1 MQEAGGNSLIMAK
14 IERTEAILALD
25 DIMEASDALMVARGD
40 LAVEV
45 GDAAVPALQKRM
57 IRSARANN
65 RLVVTATQMMESMIT
80 NPIPTRAEV
89 SDVANAVLDGTDAVM
104 LSAESAAGQFPVES
118 VEAMARVCLEAEK
131 EYTVNQSLRR
141 SPDTPPVSIEEAI
154 ARATMY
160 TAGNLKIRAIAAL
173 TQSGKTALFMSRR
186 SSKVPIFALSPQKDT
201 LGKMTLFRG
210 VYPVEFGEGLYD
222 PEVILDL
229 AEDELFKRGAVRD
242 GDVII
247 MTIGEPVGK
256 AGGTNTMK
264 IVRVGDCRKPLNI
277 DNFEANI

>member
-1 MQEAGGNSLIMAK
+1 
-14 IERTEAILALD
+14 
-25 DIMEASDALMVARGD
+25 
-40 LAVEV
+40 
-45 GDAAVPALQKRM
+45 
-57 IRSARANN
+57 
-65 RLVVTATQMMESMIT
+65 
-80 NPIPTRAEV
+80 
-89 SDVANAVLDGTDAVM
+89 
-104 LSAESAAGQFPVES
+104 
-118 VEAMARVCLEAEK
+118 
-131 EYTVNQSLRR
+131 
-141 SPDTPPVSIEEAI
+141 
-154 ARATMY
+154 
-160 TAGNLKIRAIAAL
+160 
-173 TQSGKTALFMSRR
+173 MSRR